1 MNNLNKEKTDVVSV
15 ILENTDLLDVLA
27 DTLTIE
33 EDDLKDEFSLS
44 ETSLG
49 WALKIKCYLWK
60 KAKDIMSMLSNKI
73 QVLAVLTEYNFKN
86 EVKKIQIALKKD

>member
-1 MNNLNKEKTDVVSV
+1 MNNLDKEKTDVVSV
-15 ILENTDLLDVLA
+15 ILDNTDLLDVFA

-33 EDDLKDEFSLS
+33 EDMKEEFSLS

-49 WALKIKCYLWK
+49 WALKMKCYLWK
-60 KAKDIMSMLSNKI
+60 KAKEIMNILSNKI

-86 EVKKIQIALKKD
+86 EVKKIQMPLKKD